1 MKMRHRQSGMSI
13 LGMLFIGIMMGFFV
27 MVGLRMA
34 PSYFE
39 YLTIKDAVTKT
50 ATEFDADKK
59 TIRQLRT
66 RVTNLFITNQVY
78 DYNPDDVKIYRK
90 DGKTYIDANY
100 EARIHVV
107 GRIDAVMNF
116 DDLKLEVGQPAP

>member
-13 LGMLFIGIMMGFFV
+13 LGMLIIGIMVGFFV

-78 DYNPDDVKIYRK
+78 GYNPDDVKIYRK